1 MNCMFYLEMNAELF
15 DECDR
20 SKSVMLNKTKK
31 LSLFSHPT
39 KTVQFNELVI
49 MAIKSDKC

>member
-20 SKSVMLNKTKK
+20 SKTVMLKQNKKVVSFLTPNKD
-31 LSLFSHPT
+31 ST
-39 KTVQFNELVI
+39 IQ
-49 MAIKSDKC
+49 